1 MEILGPCP
9 EAAVFHSACVLAE
22 QVRHT
27 VAASLLCYASL
38 FFLFLKNFHCHYT
51 EYSRHTDRLGIEV
64 LGCGVEEL
72 P

>member
-38 FFLFLKNFHCHYT
+38 FFFVFEEFFTVTIQSTVDMQTDLELKC
-51 EYSRHTDRLGIEV
+51 
-64 LGCGVEEL
+64 
-72 P
+72 